1 MAFYPEELIE
11 EIRMKN
17 DIVDVISGYVR
28 LKKQGNNY
36 FGLCPFHN
44 EKSPS
49 FSVSAGKQMFHCF
62 GCGEGG
68 NVFSFIQKY
77 ENFSFPE
84 AVKFLADK
92 AGVQLPEASLDKEA
106 KEKNSKR
113 ARILELN
120 KAAASFYF
128 YMLRSEN
135 GKLGMDYLTGR
146 GLSQET
152 MTKFGLGYAGKG
164 GGELIA
170 YLKNKGFDEN
180 LMHEAGMI
188 NFDERNGAYDKF
200 WNRVIFPLMDINN
213 RVIGFGGRVMGD
225 GKPKYLNSP
234 ETIVFDKSRNL
245 FGLNFARTSRKK
257 HMILCEGYMD
267 VISMHQAGFTEAVAS
282 LGTAFTSGQASLLK
296 HYTDTVILSYDSDE
310 AGVKAILR
318 AIPIL
323 KEAGLS
329 GRVLKLAPYK
339 DPDEFIKNEG
349 AEAFAARLEEA
360 ESGFFF
366 ETDILKEKADMN
378 DPESVTAFHKA
389 LTGKLLEFPE
399 ELERENYLTAVS
411 RRYMIKE
418 ELLRSLVISTAAKRG
433 GVTEVVKPRE
443 TVARKEADP
452 VLESQKR
459 LITWICDEPGDY
471 DKIKKY
477 IDLQDFT
484 EDLYRRTAEYLFTD
498 LDNGRY
504 NPAGIISRFQNEDE
518 QSEISALF
526 NTKVPEINTKEERE
540 KAIKDILLKVK
551 KNASAFYNSESERD
565 VASITKAIAKKKEL
579 EAFSKVHILL

>member
-433 GVTEVVKPRE
+433 GVMEVVKPRE

>member
-245 FGLNFARTSRKK
+245 FGLNLARTSRKK

-526 NTKVPEINTKEERE
+526 NTKVPEINTREERE